1 MINRL
6 YAFSPCRAIGV
17 TLKVFLISTI
27 LYPVRTDKPKRKH
40 MKTKVATTI
49 LAIAGLGM
57 TNAAT
62 VIGDGVGVAD
72 GTGGADGWSGIS
84 VLESAVIDSTTEGG
98 GQLQATSVSIQ
109 AQRVGTNHFIPLLVN
124 SANEIAWIG
133 PQLTPTVAG
142 LNTFAITGAEPID
155 ASGGDLRLGVWQWNE
170 GVNNSNGGT
179 ITFGNG
185 GGGMF
190 QMDVDGTQGASA
202 VSLGMAV
209 TSGHASGAGGRDYN
223 VDLTVAPI
231 PEPTVF
237 PLIALSGLGLLLRRR
252 RS

>member
-1 MINRL
+1 
-6 YAFSPCRAIGV
+6 
-17 TLKVFLISTI
+17 
-27 LYPVRTDKPKRKH
+27 

-49 LAIAGLGM
+49 LAVAGLGM
-57 TNAAT
+57 ANAAT

-109 AQRVGTNHFIPLLVN
+109 AQRIGTNHFIPLLVN

-142 LNTFAITGAEPID
+142 LNTFAITGADPID

-202 VSLGMAV
+202 VSLGMAI